1 MYCSAQPVP
10 GSYYDFLDATKD
22 MEVGHPKSKL
32 IIYRPQNNGEINEV
46 RCYLRLLDEN
56 ENDVTFSACSAKYEW
71 IENHYDTGSSRS
83 LQEIFSSAQQKTNLY
98 DYKKSYFL
106 SGSMAMHLTL
116 KPGKYK
122 ILFYTP
128 VDKQNNFS
136 YSIEGTRPYEWKSN
150 IFEYNTENP
159 AKVIFVSPVV
169 NENGFYNG
177 SWFIDSKSPGYFKDT
192 TIPSQQKE

>member
-1 MYCSAQPVP
+1 MGA
-10 GSYYDFLDATKD
+10 
-22 MEVGHPKSKL
+22 GHPKNKL

-46 RCYLRLLDEN
+46 RCYLQLLDEN
-56 ENDVTFSACSAKYEW
+56 DEDVTFSSCSAAYEW
-71 IENHYDTGSSRS
+71 IENHYDFGSSQN
-83 LQEIFSSAQQKTNLY
+83 LQEIFSSSRKKNVLY
-98 DYKKSYFL
+98 HYKKSYFL

-122 ILFYTP
+122 IRFYTP

-136 YSIEGTRPYEWKSN
+136 YSIEGTKPYEWKSN
-150 IFEYNTENP
+150 TFEYDTQNP

-177 SWFIDSKSPGYFKDT
+177 SWHIDYKAPKYFKNT
-192 TIPSQQKE
+192 TIPAQN